1 MSNGNTFG
9 FKTQLEVGQAGEA
22 EFLER
27 YPTKLTIHPDRDGDF
42 IHPDGRKLEL
52 KTDTY
57 SMQKTPNFFIERWS
71 VLHQEKPGSL
81 WQAHEHGCSIFC
93 YYFVKNSTYFRIAD
107 IPAAIARVETY
118 IEEQKPGMVY
128 VKNRGY
134 ITGGYKIPRALLEDL
149 TEEFTWED

>member
-1 MSNGNTFG
+1 MIQFG
-9 FKTQLEVGQAGEA
+9 FKQQLEVGQAGEA

-27 YPTKLTIHPDRDGDF
+27 YPAKLTIHPDRDGDF

-71 VLHQEKPGSL
+71 VLHQQKPGSL
-81 WQAHEHGCSIFC
+81 WQALEHGCSIFC
-93 YYFVKNSTYFRIAD
+93 YYFVRDNTYFQITNL
-107 IPAAIARVETY
+107 PAAIELIENY
-118 IEEQKPGMVY
+118 ITEQKPGMIH

-134 ITGGYKIPRALLEDL
+134 ITGGYKIPRVLLEGL
-149 TEEFTWED
+149 TEEFHWDD